1 MEEREQKVP
10 GRSRTNISWKVWSIW
25 RAGTFLWT
33 SFSLS
38 VKWGDLVSSSLKPY
52 HTLLFQDSAFVFLT
66 SASHIPIFGVKKK
79 KSIVWTSPLF
89 YKNNTVKLW
98 YEQCTDIYLLSAVS
112 FWKTLKTW
120 RLRLLLTGMITL
132 LSTSDSPIGI
142 KTAGASIFTELYKG

>member
-1 MEEREQKVP
+1 MIYLE
-10 GRSRTNISWKVWSIW
+10 SRD
-25 RAGTFLWT
+25 
-33 SFSLS
+33 FSLNLILLICKMRRFS
-38 VKWGDLVSSSLKPY
+38 IIISK
-52 HTLLFQDSAFVFLT
+52 TLSYFTLPRFCFCLFDFCFSY
-66 SASHIPIFGVKKK
+66 SYIWCKKK